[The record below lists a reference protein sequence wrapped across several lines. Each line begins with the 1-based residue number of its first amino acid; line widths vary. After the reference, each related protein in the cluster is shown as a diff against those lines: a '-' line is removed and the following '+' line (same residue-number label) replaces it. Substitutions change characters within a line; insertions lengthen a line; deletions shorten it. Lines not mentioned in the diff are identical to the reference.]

1 MIWIILIIAIIIALH
16 FTPDVKEE
24 DYPEWIKIYQERM
37 SIQREQDIVN
47 QIKAEEELA
56 EYKAKHPERFSTK

>member
-1 MIWIILIIAIIIALH
+1 MFWIILIIVVLICIVV
-16 FTPDVKEE
+16 DEKDRKEDIE
-24 DYPEWIKIYQERM
+24 SGEFMRRFKVWQQHI
-37 SIQREQDIVN
+37 IVN